1 MHKSMR
7 RAVPAAAAA
16 FLSMAAPGAVL
27 AQASGLT
34 PPKIDNSRVNP
45 APLYPDGA
53 QIRGEQGSVDLSVY
67 VNYSG
72 RPTGKLKL
80 VKSSGFGDLDNSAV
94 EAVLGWHYIPAMTAD
109 GDTRSAWMPVHI
121 EFKLPQQ
128 SAPPPASP
136 PPPAAPQNGAPV

>member
-1 MHKSMR
+1 MHKGTMR
-7 RAVPAAAAA
+7 AIPVAAAA
-16 FLSMAAPGAVL
+16 FLLTAAPGAVL
-27 AQASGLT
+27 AQESGLT

-67 VNYSG
+67 VSYSG

-121 EFKLPQQ
+121 EFKPPPPPAQP
-128 SAPPPASP
+128 APPPAP
-136 PPPAAPQNGAPV
+136 PKGAPV